1 MYSDLRPVR
10 IIYRATVSRGKYA
23 VSRRFLKHSFNFLM
37 ILGLASVAFAKPAH
51 ARPTVHPTHR
61 AHVGHVQESAR
72 ARRHMATL
80 RHSRPVATERRVVLV
95 HTKSGQVRRMV
106 LVRHRSY
113 EHFSANSFTD
123 SDIPQGNVT

>member
-51 ARPTVHPTHR
+51 ARPTVPPYGIPGRGLRRDGLSWFTPSPVKSVAWFWSAIVPTNTFPPTR
-61 AHVGHVQESAR
+61 LP
-72 ARRHMATL
+72 TL
-80 RHSRPVATERRVVLV
+80 
-95 HTKSGQVRRMV
+95 
-106 LVRHRSY
+106 
-113 EHFSANSFTD
+113 
-123 SDIPQGNVT
+123 